1 MNRFWG
7 FFAVQIA
14 SYASIL
20 GLYFTLIPLSVPRST
35 LHWIILVVGIVLAL
49 AAVVRDLRDH
59 LRSGPK
65 VFTDRAR
72 INEYMLRW
80 IKSDG
85 RTVIFSRDLS
95 WATER
100 PVLEELRKKATQ
112 RELIICIEHKIPLT
126 DELAEL
132 GAKIVTYQ
140 HLGHIPRSRFTIIG
154 FGREGARVA
163 VGVPQEGRHVIQ
175 EFETGKHPYFAV
187 AEDLVKFLGAAR

>member
-7 FFAVQIA
+7 FFAIQLS

-20 GLYFTLIPLSVPRST
+20 GLYFTLVPVGAPKST
-35 LHWIILVVGIVLAL
+35 LHWIVLIAGIAL
-49 AAVVRDLRDH
+49 AIAVILRDLKNH

-65 VFTDRAR
+65 VFADRAR
-72 INEYMLRW
+72 INEYMLQW

-100 PVLEELRKKATQ
+100 PVVEELRKKATK
-112 RELIICIEHKIPLT
+112 RELIVCIEHSIELT
-126 DELAEL
+126 DELATL

-140 HLGHIPRSRFTIIG
+140 HLGHVPRSRFTIVG

-175 EFETGKHPYFAV
+175 EFESGKHPYFAV

>member
-20 GLYFTLIPLSVPRST
+20 GLYFTLVPLDTPRST
-35 LHWIILVVGIVLAL
+35 LHWIILIAGIA
-49 AAVVRDLRDH
+49 AAVISVLRDLRDH

-72 INEYMLRW
+72 INEYMLQW

-100 PVLEELRKKATQ
+100 LVVEELRKKAAQ
-112 RELIICIEHKIPLT
+112 RELIVCIEHTIALT
-126 DELAEL
+126 DELAAL

-140 HLGHIPRSRFTIIG
+140 HLGHVPRSRFTIVG

-175 EFETGKHPYFAV
+175 EFESGKHPYFAV
-187 AEDLVKFLGAAR
+187 AEDLVKFLGATR